1 MQKYPD
7 IFRTLWLNIRLF
19 GLREGLKLPI
29 YVFGKIKVYNLGR
42 IDIKCPVRRGLWRIG
57 VNQCNTASPYT
68 IFDNTGVIELHG
80 RVWTNHGCR
89 ITNRGKIVF
98 GGNDIISHDCV
109 MDVRECLEFGRNI
122 SVGFGSEFIDSDMH
136 FMVDVQS
143 REVKGN
149 RKPIHIGNF
158 NWFGS
163 HTYVKKG
170 TRTPDYLTVAS
181 PNAVLLRDYTSDVPA
196 HSIMG
201 GAPAKVIGGGKR
213 RVLNMQNEK
222 TIRSYFYGDEPHVV
236 YKVEEE
242 DLDSFCA
249 IK

>member
-1 MQKYPD
+1 MQKYPN
-7 IFRTLWLNIRLF
+7 IFRTLWINIRLF
-19 GLREGLKLPI
+19 GLRKGLKLPI
-29 YVFGKIKVYNLGR
+29 YIYSRTKIYNLGR
-42 IDIKCPVRRGLWRIG
+42 VEFKCPLQRGIWRVGI
-57 VNQCNTASPYT
+57 NQCNTASPYT
-68 IFDNTGVIELHG
+68 IFDNMGVIELHG
-80 RVWTNHGCR
+80 KVWTNHGSR

-109 MDVRECLEFGRNI
+109 MDIRECLEFGRNI

-136 FMVDVQS
+136 FMVDVES

-149 RKPIHIGNF
+149 SKPIHIGSF

-170 TRTPDYLTVAS
+170 TRTPDYITVAS
-181 PNAVLLRDYTSDVPA
+181 PNAVLLRDYTDVPA

-222 TIRSYFYGDEPHVV
+222 AIWSYFYGDEPHVV

-242 DLDSFCA
+242 DLDTFCA